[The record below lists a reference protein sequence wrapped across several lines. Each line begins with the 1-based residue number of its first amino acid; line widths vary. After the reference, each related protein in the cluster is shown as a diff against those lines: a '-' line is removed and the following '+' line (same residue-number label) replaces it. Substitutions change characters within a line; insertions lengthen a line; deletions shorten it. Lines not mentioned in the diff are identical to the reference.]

1 MLETGKVTQAFDFE
15 RSFEALTGNIP
26 FGWQTRLFEERLSAG
41 NLPSAVNI
49 PTGLGKT
56 AVMAVWLLARA
67 AGARLPRRLVYV
79 VDRRAVVDQATR
91 FAEHLRRNMP
101 TEIASLLGLDDRAG
115 AGGLPVSTLRG
126 RFAGNCDWLD
136 DPVKPAII
144 VGTID
149 MIGSRLLFEGYG
161 VSRAMRPY
169 QAGFL
174 GADTLVLL
182 DEAHLCPPFE
192 ALLSE
197 IADRRDSDMGPDSD
211 DGAITPPFQVIPLS
225 ATGRYGMGASSDFA
239 FGLIDR
245 DRNEPLIRQRL
256 TARKRLQVTEVADGS
271 LVTQMANRAIRLG
284 DGDRPSRVIAYFN
297 RRVHA
302 LEVKQLIDKELKR
315 RERAGELAA
324 GWDTELLV
332 GERRV
337 HERTGLENWI
347 ERNGFFGDSTSS
359 SHGPRFLVATSA
371 GEVGID
377 LDADHMVCDLVA
389 YERMVQR
396 LGRVN
401 RRGGEERTATVDVF
415 AAPPVLK
422 ANARKAEKEAY
433 GRILETYNRRLAALR
448 HLTRG
453 EDGRRDASP
462 SATTRLKCEFPG
474 VVNAA
479 TTVAPLHPELNRPLV
494 DAWSMTSLTR
504 HEGRPEVSP
513 WLRGW
518 EDEDDPQTDIVWRKH
533 LPCEHRGT
541 SISAPPTT
549 VADFFQAAPVHASER
564 LEAPS
569 GRVFDW
575 LLKRAAQ
582 IAKHGKDRKPAVE
595 DEEIVVILLDGA
607 GEHRRSATLGE
618 LRELVAPASSMSRS
632 ERRSRDRDKGEW
644 KERLLPGALLVV
656 DARLGGLR
664 NGMLDEKSESEPA
677 TADADK
683 DWRQQAE
690 DSTLDGLRPLIR
702 FRIQEA
708 VGSEDGEGLNAPV
721 ALEEWRHVRTFE
733 TRIDAGG
740 VARRGLAIY
749 KWPDDAVD
757 EDFRSILSAPQTLID
772 HAAEAE
778 ARARD
783 LATRLELPEEE
794 IEALATAAR
803 LHDDGKAVARWQTA
817 MNAPKDGRPYAKTG
831 GGANWR
837 LLEGYRHEFG
847 SLLKAEL
854 EDLPDRTRDLIL
866 HLIAAHHGNARPLIS
881 SAGCEE
887 GPPSL
892 LEAKAGEA
900 ALRFA
905 RLQQRYGPWGL
916 AWREAI
922 LRAADQSVSRDWS
935 RQHGKPTNG

>member
-1 MLETGKVTQAFDFE
+1 MSEAGTVTRTVDFE
-15 RSFEALTGNIP
+15 GSFKALTGNPP
-26 FGWQTRLFEERLSAG
+26 FEWQTRLFEEWLSAG
-41 NLPSAVNI
+41 NLPSVVDI

-67 AGARLPRRLVYV
+67 AGARVPRRLVYV

-91 FAEHLRRNMP
+91 FAKQLRRNMP
-101 TEIASLLGLDDRAG
+101 VELASKLGLEDG
-115 AGGLPVSTLRG
+115 AGGLPISTLRG
-126 RFAGNCDWLD
+126 GFVDNRDLLE

-161 VSRAMRPY
+161 VSRAMRPFL
-169 QAGFL
+169 AGFL
-174 GADTLVLL
+174 GVDTLVLL

-192 ALLSE
+192 ALLRQ
-197 IADRRDSDMGPDSD
+197 IADRRDSELGPES
-211 DGAITPPFQVIPLS
+211 GHMTITPPFHVIPLS
-225 ATGRYGMGASSDFA
+225 ATGRHRAGMSPDFV
-239 FGLIDR
+239 FGLNDR
-245 DRNEPLIRQRL
+245 DRDEPVIRQRL
-256 TARKRLQVTEVADGS
+256 TARKRLRVTELADAQS
-271 LVTQMANRAIRLG
+271 MVTQMADHAIELG
-284 DGDRPSRVIAYFN
+284 HGDTPSRVIAYFD

-302 LEVKQLIDKELKR
+302 LEAKQRIDRELKR

-324 GWDTELLV
+324 GWNTELLV

-337 HERTGLENWI
+337 HERTDLENWL
-347 ERNGFFGDSTSS
+347 ERNGFLGDSEFSLQR
-359 SHGPRFLVATSA
+359 PRFLVATSA
-371 GEVGID
+371 GEVGVD

-401 RRGGEERTATVDVF
+401 RRGGENRTATVDVF
-415 AAPPVLK
+415 TVRPELK
-422 ANARKAEKEAY
+422 ANARKADKEAHE
-433 GRILETYNRRLAALR
+433 RNLETYNRRLAALR
-448 HLTRG
+448 HLPRG

-462 SATTRLKCEFPG
+462 SATTMLKREFPG

-479 TTVAPLHPELNRPLV
+479 TTGAPLHPELNRPLV

-504 HEGRPEVSP
+504 HEGRPEVAP

-518 EDEDDPQTDIVWRKH
+518 EDEDDPQTDVVWREH
-533 LPCEHRGT
+533 LPCEHRG
-541 SISAPPTT
+541 SAISAPPAM
-549 VADFFQAAPVHASER
+549 VADFFRAAPIHASER

-575 LLKRAAQ
+575 LVKRAAQ
-582 IAKHGKDRKPAVE
+582 IARHGKDREPAVK
-595 DEEIVVILLDGA
+595 DEEIVAILVDRA
-607 GEHRRSATLGE
+607 GEYRRSAALSD
-618 LRELVAPASSMSRS
+618 LRRLVAPPSSRS
-632 ERRSRDRDKGEW
+632 ERRHRDRDKREW
-644 KERLLPGALLVV
+644 KARLLPGALLVV

-664 NGMLDEKSESEPA
+664 DGMLDEKSESEPA
-677 TADADK
+677 AADADE
-683 DWRQQAE
+683 DWRQRAE
-690 DSTLDGLRPLIR
+690 DPTRDLPRPLIR
-702 FRIQEA
+702 FRVQEV
-708 VGSEDGEGLNAPV
+708 VGSEDGEGLEIPA

-740 VARRGLAIY
+740 VARRGLAVY

-757 EDFRSILSAPQTLID
+757 EDFWSILSAPQTLND

-783 LATRLELPEEE
+783 LATRLELPREE

-803 LHDDGKAVARWQTA
+803 LHDDGKAAMRWQNA
-817 MNAPKDGRPYAKTG
+817 MNAPKEGRPYAKTRG
-831 GGANWR
+831 GGNWR

-847 SLLKAEL
+847 SLLKAES
-854 EDLPDRTRDLIL
+854 EELPDRTRDLIL

-881 SAGCEE
+881 AAGCED

-892 LEAKAGEA
+892 LEARAGEA

-905 RLQQRYGPWGL
+905 RLQKRYGPWGL

-935 RQHGKPTNG
+935 RRHRKLTHG